1 MLPSRGASDLH
12 IHTHTFTH
20 THEQAIIPPETQ
32 LSQVYF
38 EITDDK
44 NRQIPQVNTGINGA
58 QSQAQVGLLS
68 FKLTFKFETIVD
80 DTMHSDLHLKGGN
93 IANQFEHLS
102 MNGLPRGG

>member
-1 MLPSRGASDLH
+1 MVQQYYTDLNPF
-12 IHTHTFTH
+12 ISF
-20 THEQAIIPPETQ
+20 EDPNNLFELYLNQTQ

-80 DTMHSDLHLKGGN
+80 DTQHGDLHLKGRNVAQG
-93 IANQFEHLS
+93 FEHLS